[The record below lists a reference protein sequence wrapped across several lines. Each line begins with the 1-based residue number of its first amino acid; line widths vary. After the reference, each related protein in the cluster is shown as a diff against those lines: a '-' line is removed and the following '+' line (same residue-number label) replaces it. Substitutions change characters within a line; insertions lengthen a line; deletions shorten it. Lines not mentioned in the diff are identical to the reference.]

1 MCVCV
6 VFVRWQSCQLGFC
19 VVLCWVVVYIKV
31 HFHSARRAEESL
43 THACVFVCVCAR
55 VDFVVVCAK
64 ATRQSGSK
72 MKTAAAVAVAVA
84 VAAKTKTELELRPDW
99 LGSTRL
105 AAAV

>member
-1 MCVCV
+1 MRVSVCV
-6 VFVRWQSCQLGFC
+6 
-19 VVLCWVVVYIKV
+19 
-31 HFHSARRAEESL
+31 
-43 THACVFVCVCAR
+43 R

-105 AAAV
+105 DSTRLAAAVGRLCDVFC